1 MEQLDWVQDEELIRE
16 LVATVKSDTLS
27 GAAKLAA
34 VAKLLAP
41 LGVEIPEPP
50 SAPGFTA
57 TDIGK
62 DLGLSAQAIGRLANK
77 HRLKDERHGEF
88 RLSQSRHSAKQVE
101 TFIYNE
107 QGRQALQR
115 IAQAQAQPA

>member
-16 LVATVKSDTLS
+16 LVAAVKSDTLS

-50 SAPGFTA
+50 AEQCWSA

-62 DLGLSAQAIGRLANK
+62 TLGISAQAVGRLANK
-77 HRLKDERHGEF
+77 HQLKCEQHGEF
-88 RLSQSRHSAKQVE
+88 RLSQSRHSTKQVE
-101 TFIYNE
+101 TFVYNDA
-107 QGRQALQR
+107 GRQALQQ
-115 IAQAQAQPA
+115 IAQAQRA